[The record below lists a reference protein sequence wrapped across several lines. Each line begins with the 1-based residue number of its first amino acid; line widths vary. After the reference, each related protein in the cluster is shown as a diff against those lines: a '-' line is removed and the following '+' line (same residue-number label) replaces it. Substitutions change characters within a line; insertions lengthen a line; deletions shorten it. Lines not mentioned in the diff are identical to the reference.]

1 MELSSYLKRKHL
13 EYIKEIGDVVSTAD
27 WVKMELNP
35 QLPPGDKIAMAS
47 FNQWRSEDRKPD
59 GRNIIRLITVFG
71 WEVLPYLGAA
81 VEPDLLK
88 VTSRWRYKTPAQKRA
103 ILEIMDTDEPE
114 MVALQT

>member
-1 MELSSYLKRKHL
+1 MKLSGYLKRKHI
-13 EYIKEIGDVVSTAD
+13 EYINQIGDAVSTAD

-47 FNQWRSEDRKPD
+47 FNQWISEDRNPD

-88 VTSRWRYKTPAQKRA
+88 VTSRWKYKTPEEKNA
-103 ILEIMDTDEPE
+103 IMEIINKDEPG